1 MSNRLLS
8 MINHEDMDD
17 DDDDDDNDDGDISCN
32 DYHRDYVNYGG
43 YQ

>member
-17 DDDDDDNDDGDISCN
+17 DDADDGDISCN